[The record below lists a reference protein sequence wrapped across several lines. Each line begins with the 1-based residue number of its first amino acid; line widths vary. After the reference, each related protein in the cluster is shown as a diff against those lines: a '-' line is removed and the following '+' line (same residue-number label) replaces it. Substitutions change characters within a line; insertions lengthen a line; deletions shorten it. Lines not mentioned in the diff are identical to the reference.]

1 MAVQTIPAAGHVLV
15 DWRPEDESFWSSR
28 RRGDRAPQPV
38 DLDRRRCCSPSRS
51 GWSGARSSCSL
62 PRVGLR
68 LQRRPAV
75 LAGCAA
81 RALGRHASH
90 LLQLHGADLRR
101 PALDRDLDRLAPDP
115 GARHRLRRAEPEHAL
130 LAVPAAGAALRL
142 RRRQLRLLDGQHQLL
157 LPQGA
162 EGAGARPQCRP
173 RQSRR
178 ERGPARRA
186 ARDHRGHVRRA
197 RRRAAAAP
205 GRQPA
210 LAAERRL
217 RLGAA
222 HRRRGHRRLVRH
234 ERHRERQSL
243 VRRADGDLPAQA

>member
-15 DWRPEDESFWSSR
+15 DWRPEDESFWSSQGEAIAR
-28 RRGDRAPQPV
+28 RNLWISIPALLLAFAV
-38 DLDRRRCCSPSRS
+38 WMV
-51 GWSGARSSCSL
+51 WSAVVVNL

-75 LAGCAA
+75 LAGRAA
-81 RALGRHASH
+81 RPLGRHAAH

-142 RRRQLRLLDGQHQLL
+142 RRRQLRLLDGQHQLF

-162 EGAGARPQCRP
+162 EGAGARAQCRP

-178 ERGPARRA
+178 QRGPARRA
-186 ARDHRGHVRRA
+186 AGDHRRHVRRA

-205 GRQPA
+205 GWQAISGCRT
-210 LAAERRL
+210 
-217 RLGAA
+217 
-222 HRRRGHRRLVRH
+222 
-234 ERHRERQSL
+234 
-243 VRRADGDLPAQA
+243 RASSGCRSSSPRPSPPGSA